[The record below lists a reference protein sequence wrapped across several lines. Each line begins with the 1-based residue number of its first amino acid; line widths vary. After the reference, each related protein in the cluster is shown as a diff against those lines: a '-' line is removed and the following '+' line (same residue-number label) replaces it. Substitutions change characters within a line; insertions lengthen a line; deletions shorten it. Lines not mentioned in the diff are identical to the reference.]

1 MALSQAPFFAELA
14 DGPEGGA
21 AYWCTAEDG
30 VRLRVGYWP
39 CEDARG
45 TVLLF
50 PGRTEFV
57 EKYGRTAGEFAEHGY
72 ATLAIDWRG
81 QGMADRLIEDR
92 RVGHVIKFTDYQRDV
107 RAALEVAEELGAP
120 KGWHLLGHSMGGAIG
135 MRAALEG
142 LPVETCSFTGPMWG
156 IYMSTL
162 VRPFGWALP
171 RMANL
176 VGMGTR
182 LPPST
187 RYESYVLV
195 NQFEDN
201 VLTRDLE
208 TYEFMRNQL
217 VDKPELALGGPSMIW
232 LREGLEECKYLARQP
247 SPDLPCLTF
256 IGDNERII
264 DTAAVHDRMRR
275 WPNGTL
281 DVVPNAEHEVLM
293 ERPETRKR
301 IMEMLQAHFDGDFDH
316 GQNKAHCA

>member
-1 MALSQAPFFAELA
+1 
-14 DGPEGGA
+14 
-21 AYWCTAEDG
+21 
-30 VRLRVGYWP
+30 
-39 CEDARG
+39 
-45 TVLLF
+45 
-50 PGRTEFV
+50 
-57 EKYGRTAGEFAEHGY
+57 
-72 ATLAIDWRG
+72 
-81 QGMADRLIEDR
+81 
-92 RVGHVIKFTDYQRDV
+92 
-107 RAALEVAEELGAP
+107 
-120 KGWHLLGHSMGGAIG
+120 
-135 MRAALEG
+135 
-142 LPVETCSFTGPMWG
+142 
-156 IYMSTL
+156 
-162 VRPFGWALP
+162 
-171 RMANL
+171 MANL